1 MELARTE
8 VISEPGRPR
17 PRERHRVLP
26 LSRPPYEPA
35 VELR

>member
-8 VISEPGRPR
+8 VSEPGRPR
-17 PRERHRVLP
+17 PRERRWVP
-26 LSRPPYEPA
+26 ISFSRPPHEPA